1 MQKSRRRRHPRAAGL
16 ACLVWVGGGFASTG
30 IAEDA
35 RDSNAVTDSSRERPA
50 PQIAPPNAAPEPR
63 PANAADLYVPP
74 EIGFPGRR
82 IGAGTRGMGRLA
94 SLQILAPDHLGYT
107 TLEQPTLYWYL
118 SAPTETRIEFTLRD
132 ETSVEPLIET
142 QLASPAQPGI
152 QGIRLAD
159 YGVRLRPDVRYL
171 WFVSLV
177 SDPQRRSKDFTTGAW
192 IARHDPDPALAERL
206 AAVGDGAEGRAYA
219 QSGLWYDAIAA
230 LSSRIEDTP
239 ADPAAREQRAALLE
253 QVGLSE
259 VATYDREAGAPR

>member
-1 MQKSRRRRHPRAAGL
+1 MQTSHRRKRPLAAGL
-16 ACLVWVGGGFASTG
+16 ACLVWVGGGFASSS

-35 RDSNAVTDSSRERPA
+35 RDSSAVAGSTRERPA
-50 PQIAPPNAAPEPR
+50 PQIAPPNAAPKPP
-63 PANAADLYVPP
+63 PAKALDLYVPP

-82 IGAGTRGMGRLA
+82 IGAGTRGLGRLA

-159 YGVRLRPDVRYL
+159 YGVKLRPDARYL

-177 SDPQRRSKDFTTGAW
+177 SDPQRRSKDFTAGAW
-192 IARHDPDPALAERL
+192 IARRDPDPGLTERL
-206 AAVGDGAEGRAYA
+206 AAAGDGAEGPVYA

-230 LSSRIEDTP
+230 LSSRIEHSS
-239 ADPAAREQRAALLE
+239 ADPAARAQRAALLD

-259 VATYDREAGAPR
+259 VAAYDREAGAQR